1 MLTDLQGPATAT
13 WTESGPR
20 RAAQRPDVMSSAQ
33 TVAQTSVQ
41 RPDGLGVDYFHIQV
55 RLPADNLVPGPDHA
69 MACAA
74 FGTNDEVGAFAA
86 EGHTDC

>member
-1 MLTDLQGPATAT
+1 MRVCYTSLDVHIGLEVG
-13 WTESGPR
+13 R
-20 RAAQRPDVMSSAQ
+20 RTLDPSQ
-33 TVAQTSVQ
+33 
-41 RPDGLGVDYFHIQV
+41 